1 MAKDERKNLMGYV
14 TSKWLFAQTTLVNP
28 KKPFTGS
35 NHWYNLITSVLGL
48 SERSKARLI
57 GADWVYP
64 SDAVRKVL
72 AVPPYELQEILDKRR

>member
-1 MAKDERKNLMGYV
+1 MEYLS
-14 TSKWLFAQTTLVNP
+14 SKWLFNQTTLVNP

-57 GADWVYP
+57 DGDWVYP
-64 SDAVRKVL
+64 SDAVRGVL
-72 AVPPYELQEILDKRR
+72 AVPPYELQGILDKRQ